1 MASSRRLA
9 ALICSIAFSIYFFI
23 IIFQVPI
30 FSVPCRIG
38 ICKTPLEVT
47 SSQLIASEV
56 FPLFI
61 VKVLLYPGALAKAIC
76 KRTTIPSYRN
86 LLNLYQFNTRAVST
100 ASDLQRLEVLAGS
113 YLSVGGAITGL
124 IKPGRMSLFGILLLM
139 WGLIRESIMG
149 KSGFSHAKGIHIY
162 PAIYIALISAFFSIR
177 KDVRKIIRSFTRKHV
192 VKAKRFKSKVALLL
206 IIQWNCKTQEY
217 KTSSS

>member
-1 MASSRRLA
+1 MASSSSRRWA
-9 ALICSIAFSIYFFI
+9 TLICSIAFSIYFFI

-30 FSVPCRIG
+30 FSVPCRFG
-38 ICKTPLEVT
+38 ICHTPLEVT

-61 VKVLLYPGALAKAIC
+61 VKALLYPGALAKAIC
-76 KRTTIPSYRN
+76 KLKTIQSYRN
-86 LLNLYQFNTRAVST
+86 LLNLYQFNTRAVSA

-149 KSGFSHAKGIHIY
+149 KSGFAHAKGIHIY
-162 PAIYIALISAFFSIR
+162 PAMYIALISAFFSIR
-177 KDVRKIIRSFTRKHV
+177 KDVRKIIRTFTRKHV
-192 VKAKRFKSKVALLL
+192 VKAKRYKSKV
-206 IIQWNCKTQEY
+206 K
-217 KTSSS
+217 